1 MGMAIEAFPICRN
14 KGKFEVKF
22 MGNDER
28 IGKNFPRE
36 KVNRKPKPY
45 RSNSLTIDEQESL
58 LSVTESFEDLT
69 LFRLALSTGIR
80 REDIVSIDV
89 GNIDLDNRRLKFW
102 ESKKRRWW
110 EVPLTV
116 EVCQEIRRLLNTFPN
131 GRKRLFDMTGRTA
144 YNRLQKYLE
153 KAGIKKE
160 LSFHDLRRSFIKT
173 AKRKGLSP
181 KAVSQITGDTLATIE
196 QSYANL
202 DMEELKEE
210 VDKLS

>member
-1 MGMAIEAFPICRN
+1 MESDSGFGSLFPVN
-14 KGKFEVKF
+14 
-22 MGNDER
+22 NA
-28 IGKNFPRE
+28 
-36 KVNRKPKPY
+36 NRKPKPY
-45 RSNSLTIDEQESL
+45 RSNSLTIEEQERL
-58 LSVTESFEDLT
+58 LSCTETFEDLC

-80 REDIVSIDV
+80 REDIVGVEI
-89 GNIDLDNRRLKFW
+89 GNIDLPNRKLKFW

-116 EVCQEIRRLLNTFPN
+116 DVCQEIQRFLNTFPN
-131 GRKRLFDMTGRTA
+131 GRKKLFDMTGRTA

-153 KAGIKKE
+153 KAGIKKG

-210 VDKLS
+210 VDKL

>member
-1 MGMAIEAFPICRN
+1 
-14 KGKFEVKF
+14 
-22 MGNDER
+22 
-28 IGKNFPRE
+28 
-36 KVNRKPKPY
+36 
-45 RSNSLTIDEQESL
+45 
-58 LSVTESFEDLT
+58 
-69 LFRLALSTGIR
+69 LALSTGIR
-80 REDIVSIDV
+80 REDIAGIEV
-89 GNIDLDNRRLKFW
+89 GNIDLSNRRLRFW

-110 EVPLTV
+110 EVPLTL
-116 EVCQEIRRLLNTFPN
+116 EVCQEIQRLINTYPN
-131 GRKRLFDMTGRTA
+131 GRKKLFDMTGRTA

-160 LSFHDLRRSFIKT
+160 ISFHDLRRSFIKT

-210 VDKLS
+210 IGKLSI

>member
-1 MGMAIEAFPICRN
+1 MKIDAS
-14 KGKFEVKF
+14 
-22 MGNDER
+22 
-28 IGKNFPRE
+28 IGKNFPKE
-36 KVNRKPKPY
+36 KANRKPKPY
-45 RSNSLTIDEQESL
+45 RSNSLTIEEQERL

-69 LFRLALSTGIR
+69 LFRLALSTGLR
-80 REDIVSIDV
+80 REDIANIEV
-89 GNIDLDNRRLKFW
+89 GNIDLDNRQLRFW

-110 EVPLTV
+110 TVPLTI
-116 EVCQEIRRLLNTFPN
+116 ECCQEINRLLNTFPN
-131 GRKRLFDMTGRTA
+131 GRKKLFDMTGRTA

-196 QSYANL
+196 KSYANL

-210 VDKLS
+210 IDKL